1 MRLPVP
7 LGAVVV
13 ALVASLS
20 TPAALAQVG
29 PGEAQ
34 CAALRQ
40 LQVPGAALSEVTA
53 EWFAAGSPPPQEPPW
68 VPPLA
73 VPLPAYCRLSATLD
87 RRTGAD
93 GRSYGIGFALALP
106 AEWNGR
112 FLFQGGGGLNGISG
126 AAARTDGAGR
136 CRARPRLRR
145 RHHRHRSPRGGLRRV
160 LHGGAAG
167 EPRLRLPGGRA
178 RGRARA
184 ADPRAALR
192 PARRARVLHGLLD
205 RRARGHADG
214 AAPSHLLRRHRRRR
228 AGDAHALLRDR
239 RRVGRDDAEPGGA
252 ARRVGKAGRA
262 PRVLGRRSEGGRST
276 ACSPPATPPTAC
288 ATASSPIRSGA
299 ASIPAPW
306 FARAR
311 RRTAASRGRRR
322 RRWQRRSPARGTR
335 RGGRCTRA
343 SRSTRASPPRRASRG
358 CSPAARTRWARRS
371 RRPRW
376 TWTSAPRTPPPTRR
390 CS

>member
-1 MRLPVP
+1 MRSSRGV
-7 LGAVVV
+7 AVVV
-13 ALVASLS
+13 LVASFS
-20 TPAALAQVG
+20 SRPALAQVA
-29 PGEAQ
+29 PGESA

-112 FLFQGGGGLNGISG
+112 FLFQGGGGLNGTVAPPLG
-126 AAARTDGAGR
+126 RTGQGDAALA
-136 CRARPRLRR
+136 PRLRR

-178 RGRARA
+178 RGRARE
-184 ADPRAALR
+184 ADRRAALR

-214 AAPSHLLRRHRRRR
+214 AALSHLLRRHRRRR
-228 AGDAHALLRDR
+228 AGDAH
-239 RRVGRDDAEPGGA
+239 EP
-252 ARRVGKAGRA
+252 
-262 PRVLGRRSEGGRST
+262 
-276 ACSPPATPPTAC
+276 
-288 ATASSPIRSGA
+288 
-299 ASIPAPW
+299 
-306 FARAR
+306 
-311 RRTAASRGRRR
+311 
-322 RRWQRRSPARGTR
+322 SPASETSG
-335 RGGRCTRA
+335 
-343 SRSTRASPPRRASRG
+343 
-358 CSPAARTRWARRS
+358 S
-371 RRPRW
+371 RR
-376 TWTSAPRTPPPTRR
+376 
-390 CS
+390 C